1 MGRVEDFN
9 FGQQD
14 FHSKEDIIQK
24 IQSKFTRFEQF
35 DSCKYPRF
43 LAVILSNGFK
53 TIIEERKGF
62 IIGSALEREK
72 NAPFETLMLTWHGL
86 ERAETFWDQ
95 VKGRVYP
102 EFSTRRQAPEIDYV
116 TFSQRAFDVLDQ
128 KYRMLWERNNNDG
141 ISQNILTTK
150 RIYEG

>member
-1 MGRVEDFN
+1 
-9 FGQQD
+9 
-14 FHSKEDIIQK
+14 
-24 IQSKFTRFEQF
+24 
-35 DSCKYPRF
+35 

-95 VKGRVYP
+95 GKGRVYP

-150 RIYEG
+150 QIYEG